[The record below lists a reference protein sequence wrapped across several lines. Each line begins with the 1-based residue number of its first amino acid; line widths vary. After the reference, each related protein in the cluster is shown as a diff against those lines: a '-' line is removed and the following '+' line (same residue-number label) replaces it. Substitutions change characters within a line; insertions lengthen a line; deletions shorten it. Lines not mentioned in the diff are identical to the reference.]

1 LAKRHGLEAFP
12 EQMALSVAILF
23 SQGSLLD
30 DPQFESWMKQKP
42 WTDGMLE
49 AALGD
54 YLEKRETTQ

>member
-30 DPQFESWMKQKP
+30 DSQFESWMKQKT
-42 WTDGMLE
+42 WTEGTLE

-54 YLEKRETTQ
+54 YLGKRETTQ